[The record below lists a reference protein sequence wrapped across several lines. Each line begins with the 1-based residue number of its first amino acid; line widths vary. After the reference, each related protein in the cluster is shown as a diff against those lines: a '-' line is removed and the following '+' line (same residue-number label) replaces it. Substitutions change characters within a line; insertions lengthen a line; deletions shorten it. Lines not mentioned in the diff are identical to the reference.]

1 MREKLSERESKWGKI
16 KENLN
21 ERKTRE
27 NLERNPTWEN
37 WEKMGSADE
46 FREKTNFETL
56 RESKA
61 IRKWRNVLKLKC
73 ISKLFQIFLKIFTCV
88 IESGKLP

>member
-1 MREKLSERESKWGKI
+1 MEDFKMREKLSERESKWGKI

-37 WEKMGSADE
+37 
-46 FREKTNFETL
+46 
-56 RESKA
+56 
-61 IRKWRNVLKLKC
+61 
-73 ISKLFQIFLKIFTCV
+73 
-88 IESGKLP
+88 